1 MRRYLFGENKNMR
14 DLGGYCTIDNKET
27 KFNRFIRSDLPLNM
41 SDEEKNYLIKNNIT
55 TIIDLRNSDELLRK
69 PNCLNAKSFNFYNIE
84 LNGGDFPNLEE
95 DIPKGYLDIV
105 DDIKKIKE
113 IFNIILSSKGNV
125 LFNCTAGK
133 DRTGIISML
142 LLLIAKVPEV
152 DIIADY
158 EVSYTYIKELVIIMH
173 ELHQDW
179 PAFVGNSKPEYMEQ
193 TLKLFKEKYS
203 SIDNYLKILGFKK
216 SDIKKL
222 QNKLLD

>member
-1 MRRYLFGENKNMR
+1 
-14 DLGGYCTIDNKET
+14 
-27 KFNRFIRSDLPLNM
+27 
-41 SDEEKNYLIKNNIT
+41 
-55 TIIDLRNSDELLRK
+55 
-69 PNCLNAKSFNFYNIE
+69 
-84 LNGGDFPNLEE
+84 
-95 DIPKGYLDIV
+95 
-105 DDIKKIKE
+105 
-113 IFNIILSSKGNV
+113 
-125 LFNCTAGK
+125 
-133 DRTGIISML
+133 ML

-216 SDIKKL
+216 SDIKKI